1 MHKLIS
7 DLPANRFETRTR
19 KAVTFEAKDHNF
31 HLRRVI
37 RYASDEWIRRGLLTG
52 GSLPLSQSIL
62 NGFYAGKPAITESL
76 VDFPLI
82 RPILKFSVARHQNL
96 YILTAID
103 EKNTDSYFLKTADWS
118 QVRTALGSLTAGTVD
133 LRTPAILEMY
143 NPFALYA
150 PFDKTPSEDDFESVN
165 SRICRQLEEAIAEV
179 QSTDCAGFLRGKIL
193 SEYNKILA
201 DLERVGT
208 VASLL
213 STPSEDD
220 FENDDVEK

>member
-37 RYASDEWIRRGLLTG
+37 RYSSDEWIRRGLLTG
-52 GSLPLSQSIL
+52 GSLPLPQSIL

-96 YILTAID
+96 YIFTAID
-103 EKNTDSYFLKTADWS
+103 EKNTDSYFLKTANWT
-118 QVRTALGSLTAGTVD
+118 QVRTALASLTAGKVV
-133 LRTPAILEMY
+133 LRTPAILGLY

-150 PFDKTPSEDDFESVN
+150 PFDNTPSEDDFESVN
-165 SRICRQLEEAIAEV
+165 NRICRQVEDAISEI
-179 QSTDCAGFLRGKIL
+179 QNSDCAGFLRGKVI

-201 DLERVGT
+201 DLERVGE
-208 VASLL
+208 VAALL
-213 STPSEDD
+213 STPSADD
-220 FENDDVEK
+220 FENG